1 MSGLPDIDH
10 ARLSGKIAVMRKKLP
25 ASGSAARLALLRLH
39 HEPGVSDACARVL
52 FEAFDCPVAACRAG
66 PARLRHWMAKGL
78 AQCLASSPKRD
89 VAQAM
94 QASLEWARGPDCRLL
109 TWLDQDYPAC
119 LHAMPDPPVVL
130 YARGNLA
137 ALSKP
142 MLAIVGARD
151 SSRPAL
157 SLAGTLARAVAD
169 KGWCVVSGLGRG
181 LDAAAHK
188 GALAAEQGSATL
200 AVMGTGPDRMYP
212 PEHAQLARSI
222 LGAEGLLITELCPGA
237 RVHPQHL
244 LRRQRLI
251 AGLSRGVVVVQA
263 KRHSSALKTAK
274 LACDLG
280 REVFAVP
287 GAAGDPFS
295 VGTHQLIREGAALVE
310 SAQDIWAAFGLL
322 AAYR

>member
-1 MSGLPDIDH
+1 MSATLPV
-10 ARLSGKIAVMRKKLP
+10 S
-25 ASGSAARLALLRLH
+25 SSAARLALLRLH

-52 FEAFDCPVAACRAG
+52 FDAFDCPAAACRVG

-94 QASLEWARGPDCRLL
+94 QTSLEWARGPDCRLL
-109 TWLDQDYPAC
+109 TWLDKDYPAC

-142 MLAIVGARD
+142 MIAIVGVRD
-151 SSRPAL
+151 SSHPAL
-157 SLAGTLARAVAD
+157 SLAATIARAVAD
-169 KGWCVVSGLGRG
+169 KGWCVVSGLARG

-188 GALAAEQGSATL
+188 GALAAGQASATL

-212 PEHAQLARSI
+212 PEHARLARRI
-222 LGAEGLLITELCPGA
+222 LDAQGLLITELCPGA
-237 RVHPQHL
+237 RVRPLNL
-244 LRRQRLI
+244 LRRHRLI

-263 KRHSSALKTAK
+263 KRHSSALKTAQ
-274 LACDLG
+274 LAGDLG

-310 SAQDIWAAFGLL
+310 SVQDIWAAFGLL